1 MAIIWELDFYSRPI
15 LDENKK
21 KLWEILLCESQT
33 GIDASTETPFKY
45 AEYCPNSQVNSLWI
59 AEALQ
64 RAIAESGQRPDRIRF
79 FRQSMNNMITKAC
92 GDTNL
97 VAQPSRRTFEL
108 SRWLQERMTTVYPE
122 HPGYNAASNASVVFP
137 TTPPQR
143 MPDALQGQKW
153 QIVSLAAA
161 AFDDFNEWSIDFGE
175 AFPIKSAGI
184 DAQTLIPG
192 LIIYSQRATAMAAW
206 MSGLDLAAV
215 NFEDTDRPCLVLET
229 GVLDR
234 WILTPLP
241 TPELK
246 AEAKSFELAK
256 QAASNIHFIALQTS
270 PDDENFAGFWMLR
283 DVSLI

>member
-33 GIDASTETPFKY
+33 DIAAPAIAPFKY
-45 AEYCPNSQVNSLWI
+45 AEYCPNNQVNSLWI

-64 RAIAESGQRPDRIRF
+64 RAIAASGQTPDRIRF

-153 QIVSLAAA
+153 QIVSLAAS
-161 AFDDFNEWSIDFGE
+161 AFDDFSEWSIDFGE

-184 DAQTLIPG
+184 DPETLIPG
-192 LIIYSQRATAMAAW
+192 LIIYSDRATAMAAW
-206 MSGLDLAAV
+206 MSGLELAAV
-215 NFEDTDRPCLVLET
+215 NLDPIDRPCLVLDT

-234 WILTPLP
+234 WILTPLS
-241 TPELK
+241 TPALM
-246 AEAKSFELAK
+246 AEAKGFELAK
-256 QAASNIHFIALQTS
+256 QAASNIHFIAIQAN
-270 PDDENFAGFWMLR
+270 PEAEDFAGFWMLR
-283 DVSLI
+283 DVSLL